1 MKARELVDQLQ
12 KYDPDEEVIA
22 LVWFKD
28 TFDFDNNEDLTLTD
42 EAWLKVVK
50 EMEES
55 GGIDAGERS
64 GPDQAAHGRSDLLGH
79 HRQKSGAEGGRA

>member
-28 TFDFDNNEDLTLTD
+28 TFDFDNNDDLTLTD

-50 EMEES
+50 EMEEQ
-55 GGIDAGERS
+55 GGIDSGDQQTNFASTPTSAGTTFLTR
-64 GPDQAAHGRSDLLGH
+64 PCHT
-79 HRQKSGAEGGRA
+79 

>member
-28 TFDFDNNEDLTLTD
+28 TFDFDSNEDLTLTD

-55 GGIDAGERS
+55 GGIDAGEQQIS
-64 GPDQAAHGRSDLLGH
+64 EHISESVVEHSVLDI
-79 HRQKSGAEGGRA
+79 K

>member
-28 TFDFDNNEDLTLTD
+28 TFDFDNNDDLTLTD

-55 GGIDAGERS
+55 GGIDAGEQQIS
-64 GPDQAAHGRSDLLGH
+64 EHISESVIEHSVLDI
-79 HRQKSGAEGGRA
+79 K

>member
-28 TFDFDNNEDLTLTD
+28 TFDFDSNEDLTLTD

-55 GGIDAGERS
+55 GGIDAGEQQIS
-64 GPDQAAHGRSDLLGH
+64 EHISESVVEH
-79 HRQKSGAEGGRA
+79 STINIKAEEK

>member
-28 TFDFDNNEDLTLTD
+28 TFDFDSNEDLTLTD

-55 GGIDAGERS
+55 VGIDAGEQQIS
-64 GPDQAAHGRSDLLGH
+64 EHISESVVEHSVLDI
-79 HRQKSGAEGGRA
+79 K

>member
-28 TFDFDNNEDLTLTD
+28 TFDFDSNEDLILTD

-55 GGIDAGERS
+55 GGIDAGEQQIS
-64 GPDQAAHGRSDLLGH
+64 EHISDAVVEHSVLDI
-79 HRQKSGAEGGRA
+79 K

>member
-28 TFDFDNNEDLTLTD
+28 TFDFDSNEDLILTD

-55 GGIDAGERS
+55 GGIDAGEQQIS
-64 GPDQAAHGRSDLLGH
+64 EHISESVVEHSVLDI
-79 HRQKSGAEGGRA
+79 K

>member
-28 TFDFDNNEDLTLTD
+28 TFDFDNNDDLTLTD

-50 EMEES
+50 EMEEQ
-55 GGIDAGERS
+55 GGIDS
-64 GPDQAAHGRSDLLGH
+64 GDQQISEQISEAVIEHSTINI
-79 HRQKSGAEGGRA
+79 KSEEK

>member
-28 TFDFDNNEDLTLTD
+28 TFDFDSNEDLTLTD

-55 GGIDAGERS
+55 GGIDAGEQQIS
-64 GPDQAAHGRSDLLGH
+64 EHISDAVTEHSVLVRLDN
-79 HRQKSGAEGGRA
+79 

>member
-28 TFDFDNNEDLTLTD
+28 IFDFDSNEDLTLTD

-55 GGIDAGERS
+55 GGIDAGEQQIS
-64 GPDQAAHGRSDLLGH
+64 EHISDAVVEHSVLDI
-79 HRQKSGAEGGRA
+79 K

>member
-28 TFDFDNNEDLTLTD
+28 TFDFDSNEDLTLTD

-55 GGIDAGERS
+55 GGIDAGEQQIS
-64 GPDQAAHGRSDLLGH
+64 EHISESVIEHSVLDI
-79 HRQKSGAEGGRA
+79 K

>member
-28 TFDFDNNEDLTLTD
+28 TFDFDNNDDLTLTD

-50 EMEES
+50 EMEEQ
-55 GGIDAGERS
+55 GGIDS
-64 GPDQAAHGRSDLLGH
+64 GDQQISEQISEAVTEHSIINI
-79 HRQKSGAEGGRA
+79 KSEEK

>member
-28 TFDFDNNEDLTLTD
+28 TFDFDSNEDLTLTD

-55 GGIDAGERS
+55 GGIDAGEQQIS
-64 GPDQAAHGRSDLLGH
+64 EHISEAVIEHSVLDI
-79 HRQKSGAEGGRA
+79 K

>member
-28 TFDFDNNEDLTLTD
+28 TFDFDSNEDLTLTD

-55 GGIDAGERS
+55 GGIDAGEQQIS
-64 GPDQAAHGRSDLLGH
+64 EHISEAVIEHSVLEI
-79 HRQKSGAEGGRA
+79 K

>member
-28 TFDFDNNEDLTLTD
+28 TFDFDSNEDLTLTD

-55 GGIDAGERS
+55 GGIDAGEQQIS
-64 GPDQAAHGRSDLLGH
+64 EHISDAVVEHSVLDI
-79 HRQKSGAEGGRA
+79 K

>member
-28 TFDFDNNEDLTLTD
+28 TFDFDNNDDLTLTD

-55 GGIDAGERS
+55 GGIDSGEQQIS
-64 GPDQAAHGRSDLLGH
+64 EHISESVVEH
-79 HRQKSGAEGGRA
+79 STINIKAEEK